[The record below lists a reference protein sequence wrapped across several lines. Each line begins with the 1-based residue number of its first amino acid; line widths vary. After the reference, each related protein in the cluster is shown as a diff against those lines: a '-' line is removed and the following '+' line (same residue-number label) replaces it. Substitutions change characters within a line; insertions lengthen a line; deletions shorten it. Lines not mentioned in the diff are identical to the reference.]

1 MTYVLD
7 TPFNPICVYLRSSDY
22 SSISDFDKNN
32 LRFDLNVPIESPPN
46 MDVLVS
52 LHSFSFINSFY
63 NINTNNNNFYYTV
76 DNVHTIST
84 SIPIGNY
91 DIDSLITELNGLF
104 INTLVFTYSIKTLKI
119 TITSS
124 TPFRLV
130 TGTKNIYEVL
140 GFDDVITYTTLN
152 TTYTSPHLF
161 NMIGIQCLNVCINN
175 LNMKSISV
183 KNSPKYNIID
193 NILVTSVPGEVQQ
206 YCNHD
211 NFRYVISDESIDFLN
226 ISIFDQ
232 EFRMIDFNNIDW
244 FIAIKFEFMYK
255 KAFIFPTNYL
265 QEEEYND
272 NQAYYSFL
280 AEKRHQLLNEMKNKK
295 FTT

>member
-52 LHSFSFINSFY
+52 LHSFSFTNSFY

-140 GFDDVITYTTLN
+140 GFDDVIPYTTLT

-161 NMIGIQCLNVCINN
+161 NMIGIQCLNICINN

-183 KNSPKYNIID
+183 KNSVKYNIID
-193 NILVTSVPGEVQQ
+193 NILVTSVPGEVQH

-226 ISIFDQ
+226 ISILDQ

-280 AEKRHQLLNEMKNKK
+280 AEKRHQLLNEIKNKK